1 MLSDPW
7 FYLAAIPAV
16 ALAGLSKGGFGGAF
30 GFAAVPL
37 LALVISPVQ
46 AAGMMLPILLIM
58 DAVSVWAYRRTFDRQ
73 VVVSMLPGGM
83 VGTAIGW
90 LTASLVSDDAVRI
103 LVGVIA
109 LAFLVRVW
117 WQWWEKKRKAAADQG
132 PPAARRPG
140 LVSASVWGVLAG
152 YTSFV
157 AHAGGPPFQTHVV
170 PLRLPPVL
178 YAGTSAIFFA
188 LINAIKVI
196 PYAELGQFGRENL
209 TAVAILAPLAI
220 LSTMVGV
227 RVVHIINER
236 VFYRILSVSIFLIA
250 VKLIYDGV
258 LGLAAA

>member
-1 MLSDPW
+1 MLSDPL
-7 FYLAAIPAV
+7 FYAAAVPAV
-16 ALAGLSKGGFGGAF
+16 ALTGLSKGGFGGAF

-58 DAVSVWAYRRTFDRQ
+58 DVVSVWAYRRTFDRR
-73 VVVSMLPGGM
+73 VVVSMLPGGIA
-83 VGTAIGW
+83 GTAIGW
-90 LTASLVSDDAVRI
+90 LTASLVSDDAVRV

-109 LAFLVRVW
+109 LAFLARVW
-117 WQWWEKKRKAAADQG
+117 WQWWSKR
-132 PPAARRPG
+132 RRPTAEPG
-140 LVSASVWGVLAG
+140 PATAHRPGRLGATVWGTLAG

-170 PLRLPPVL
+170 PLRLSPVL

-227 RVVHIINER
+227 KVVHLIREE
-236 VFYRILSVSIFLIA
+236 VFYRVLSVSIFLIA
-250 VKLIYDGV
+250 VKLIHDGIA
-258 LGLAAA
+258 GLVAT